1 VLIGKFLNCTLVW
14 QGRIDRKV
22 SVPLPDQ
29 EGRHAILALHAAR
42 LAVEI
47 EVGDGDDEQA
57 AENKRDDV
65 DEDPEVVDLGPD
77 LQPTSRYSSSGRQQD
92 GPASPDD
99 PLRLRD
105 IASKTVDF
113 SGADLA
119 NLVNEAV
126 CGPNHSQCK

>member
-1 VLIGKFLNCTLVW
+1 M
-14 QGRIDRKV
+14 
-22 SVPLPDQ
+22 PLPDE

-47 EVGDGDDEQA
+47 EAGDSEEQA
-57 AENKRDDV
+57 AENEREDSNDM
-65 DEDPEVVDLGPD
+65 DEDPEVIDLGPD
-77 LQPTSRYSSSGRQQD
+77 LQPTGRCGSGGRQQHR
-92 GPASPDD
+92 PATPDD

-126 CGPNHSQCK
+126 CGHIRLPLSRISRTNSM